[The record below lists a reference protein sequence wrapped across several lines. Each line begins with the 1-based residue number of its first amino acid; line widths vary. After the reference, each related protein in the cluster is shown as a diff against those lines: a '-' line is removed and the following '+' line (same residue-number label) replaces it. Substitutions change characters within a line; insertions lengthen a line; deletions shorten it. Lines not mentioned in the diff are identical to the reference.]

1 MAFNFVPCDRDQP
14 YLLPP
19 SLRDWLPPDHLAWF
33 LLDAV
38 EEMDL
43 RSYYV
48 RYREDGWGAP
58 AFEPTMM
65 VTLLLYAYC
74 LGERSS
80 RRIERRCHE
89 DIAFRAI
96 TANSAPDHSTI
107 ARFRQENEQAL
118 TAYFTE
124 VLRLCAA
131 AGLVRVGVVA
141 LDGTKIE
148 ANASLYANRGLEAID
163 REVQGM
169 LAEAAA
175 TDRQEDERLGQDN
188 RGDELPEGLRSREG
202 RLHRL
207 KECKARL
214 EAEDVQARYEAELAR
229 RTATQKETSRGLV
242 GRPPKPK
249 RSTKNSLVANP
260 TDPDSRVMKRQYTYL
275 QGYNAQAVVSED
287 HIILHAAITQEPVD
301 LHQLHPMLHQAR
313 ANLASAQISGS
324 IDVALADSG
333 YYSEANLAAA
343 ETEGPE
349 GPELLIAVMN
359 ERDQRHGAVTGRG
372 VFKGARGRAMQGK
385 LATERGRTLYTKRA
399 HTVEPVFGY
408 IKDVRGARR
417 FARRGLRACDG
428 EWKLICTTH
437 NLLKLWRHSRT

>member
-1 MAFNFVPCDRDQP
+1 VAFNFLPCDRDQP

-19 SLRDWLPPDHLAWF
+19 SLRDWLPQDHLAWF

-43 RSYYV
+43 RSFYV
-48 RYREDGWGAP
+48 RHREDGWGAP

-74 LGERSS
+74 VGERSS
-80 RRIERRCHE
+80 RAIERRCHE
-89 DIAFRAI
+89 DIAFRVI

-107 ARFRQENEQAL
+107 ARFRQDNEQAL
-118 TAYFTE
+118 SACFTQI
-124 VLRLCAA
+124 LRLCAA
-131 AGLVRVGVVA
+131 AGLMRVGVVA

-148 ANASLYANRGLEAID
+148 ANASLHANRGLEAIE
-163 REVQGM
+163 REVQAM
-169 LAEAAA
+169 LFEAAA
-175 TDRQEDERLGQDN
+175 TDRDEDELLGEEV
-188 RGDELPEGLRSREG
+188 RGDELPEGLGSREG
-202 RLHRL
+202 RLARL

-214 EAEDVQARYEAELAR
+214 ESEDVQARYQAELAHR
-229 RTATQKETSRGLV
+229 AAIEEESGKRLV
-242 GRPPKPK
+242 GRPPKPTTP
-249 RSTKNSLVANP
+249 TKNSLVANP
-260 TDPDSRVMKRQYTYL
+260 TDPDSRVMKKQYTYL

-287 HIILHAAITQEPVD
+287 HIILAAAITQEPVD
-301 LHQLHPMLHQAR
+301 LHQLHPMLHEAR

-324 IDVALADSG
+324 IGLVLADSG
-333 YYSEANLAAA
+333 YYSEANLAVA

-349 GPELLIAVMN
+349 LLVAVMN
-359 ERDQRHGAVTGRG
+359 ERDQRHGVPGRG
-372 VFKGARGRAMQGK
+372 VFKGARGRAMQSK
-385 LATERGRTLYTKRA
+385 LATERGRTLYAKRA

-428 EWKLICTTH
+428 EWKFICATH

>member
-1 MAFNFVPCDRDQP
+1 VTCNFLPCDRDQP

-19 SLRDWLPPDHLAWF
+19 SLKEWLPQDHLAWF

-43 RSYYV
+43 RSFYV

-58 AFEPTMM
+58 AFEPKMM

-74 LGERSS
+74 VGERSS

-89 DIAFRAI
+89 DIAFRVI
-96 TANSAPDHSTI
+96 TANSSPDHSTI
-107 ARFRQENEQAL
+107 ARFRQANEQAL
-118 TAYFTE
+118 SDCFIQ

-148 ANASLYANRGLEAID
+148 ANASLYANRSLEVIE
-163 REVQGM
+163 REVREM
-169 LAEAAA
+169 LSEAAA
-175 TDRQEDERLGQDN
+175 ADRREDDLLGEDN
-188 RGDELPEGLRSREG
+188 RGDELPEGLGSREG
-202 RLHRL
+202 RLVRL
-207 KECKARL
+207 RECKARL
-214 EAEDVQARYEAELAR
+214 EAEDVQARYEANLAR
-229 RTATQKETSRGLV
+229 RAAIEEETGVRLL
-242 GRPPKPK
+242 GRKPK
-249 RSTKNSLVANP
+249 LKSPTKNSVVANP
-260 TDPDSRVMKRQYTYL
+260 TDPDSRVMKQRYTYL

-287 HIILHAAITQEPVD
+287 HIILAAAITQEPVD
-301 LHQLHPMLHQAR
+301 LHQLHPMLHQAE
-313 ANLASAQISGS
+313 ANLDAARISTTIG
-324 IDVALADSG
+324 VVLADAG

-349 GPELLIAVMN
+349 LLIATAN
-359 ERDQRHGAVTGRG
+359 ERDQRRGVVSGRG
-372 VFKGARGRAMQGK
+372 VFKGARGRAMHAK
-385 LATERGRTLYTKRA
+385 LATERGRALYIKRG

-408 IKDVRGARR
+408 IKDVRGAHR

-428 EWKLICTTH
+428 EWKLICATH

>member
-1 MAFNFVPCDRDQP
+1 MAFNFLPCDRDQP

-19 SLRDWLPPDHLAWF
+19 SLKDWLPQDHLAFF

-38 EEMDL
+38 KEMDL
-43 RSYYV
+43 RSFYV
-48 RYREDGWGAP
+48 GYREDGWGAP

-74 LGERSS
+74 IGERSS
-80 RRIERRCHE
+80 RRIERRCQE
-89 DIAFRAI
+89 DIAFRVI
-96 TANSAPDHSTI
+96 TANSSPDHSTI

-118 TAYFTE
+118 SVCFTQ
-124 VLRLCAA
+124 VLGLCAA

-141 LDGTKIE
+141 LDGTKLE

-163 REVQGM
+163 AEVQGM

-175 TDRQEDERLGQDN
+175 TDRREDELVGPDN

-202 RLHRL
+202 RLRRL
-207 KECKARL
+207 RECKARL
-214 EAEDVQARYEAELAR
+214 EAEDVRAKYEAELTR
-229 RTATQKETSRGLV
+229 RAAIEAETGRRPV
-242 GRPPKPK
+242 GRPPKLKKP
-249 RSTKNSLVANP
+249 TKNSVVANT

-287 HIILHAAITQEPVD
+287 HIILAATITQDTVD

-313 ANLASAQISGS
+313 ANLAAAGIPKTIG
-324 IDVALADSG
+324 VALADSG
-333 YYSEANLAAA
+333 YYSEANLATA
-343 ETEGPE
+343 EQE
-349 GPELLIAVMN
+349 GPELLVAVVN
-359 ERDQRHGAVTGRG
+359 ERDQRRGEASGKG
-372 VFKGARGRAMQGK
+372 VFKGPRGRVMQGR

-399 HTVEPVFGY
+399 HTVEPVFGH
-408 IKDVRGARR
+408 IKDVRRVRR
-417 FARRGLRACDG
+417 FARRGLGACDV
-428 EWKLICTTH
+428 EWKLVCATH